1 MSESTVRRTLL
12 PGWGVALAWGVTVVL
27 AYGPLG
33 GYVGGAVEGFDPAL
47 VSRMPIYLTLGA
59 LLVSIIL
66 SVMWARGSG
75 AASDPAEG
83 VGQERRSF
91 LLGLGTIAGG
101 VIGVGSAT
109 VARISGWA
117 TVVGPALQPEVP
129 VRAASPRPV
138 WAGSR
143 VQQYRTLGRTGF
155 GVSDISLGSGQIRG
169 EQGELV
175 ARMAIER
182 GINYFDT
189 SPDYSETGSEV
200 ALGRAMKGHRDR
212 MFVATKF
219 CTPHGHLPVGTPVED
234 YISAVEASLERLQT
248 DYVDL
253 IHVHSCDSVERALD
267 ENTHEAF
274 DRLKQQGK
282 ARFIGFSSHTP
293 NLEAVADAAIDSGR
307 VDVMMLAYHH
317 GAWPRQQEIIQRAR
331 AAGMGVVAMK
341 TLKGAL
347 HRGLMED
354 RAEADSYTQAA
365 FKWVLGNPD
374 VSCLVISFTEPAQL
388 DEYLYAS
395 GKRAMAEDLA
405 LLQRYD
411 ALTVGK
417 HCRQH
422 CGLCLDS
429 CPEEVSIDE
438 VLRHRMYFESY
449 GDEKEAMRLYARIGQ
464 PASACLTCSAPCQGS
479 CPYGIVIPEATR
491 AAHDMLTLS

>member
-1 MSESTVRRTLL
+1 
-12 PGWGVALAWGVTVVL
+12 
-27 AYGPLG
+27 
-33 GYVGGAVEGFDPAL
+33 
-47 VSRMPIYLTLGA
+47 
-59 LLVSIIL
+59 
-66 SVMWARGSG
+66 
-75 AASDPAEG
+75 
-83 VGQERRSF
+83 
-91 LLGLGTIAGG
+91 
-101 VIGVGSAT
+101 
-109 VARISGWA
+109 
-117 TVVGPALQPEVP
+117 
-129 VRAASPRPV
+129 
-138 WAGSR
+138 
-143 VQQYRTLGRTGF
+143 
-155 GVSDISLGSGQIRG
+155 
-169 EQGELV
+169 
-175 ARMAIER
+175 
-182 GINYFDT
+182 
-189 SPDYSETGSEV
+189 
-200 ALGRAMKGHRDR
+200 
-212 MFVATKF
+212 
-219 CTPHGHLPVGTPVED
+219 
-234 YISAVEASLERLQT
+234 
-248 DYVDL
+248 
-253 IHVHSCDSVERALD
+253 
-267 ENTHEAF
+267 
-274 DRLKQQGK
+274 
-282 ARFIGFSSHTP
+282 
-293 NLEAVADAAIDSGR
+293 
-307 VDVMMLAYHH
+307 MMLAYHH